1 VTSERPDLVGVLS
14 VLSRDDA
21 DALAALGRTVTH
33 EAGDLLVRQGAR
45 DRSIHMLLDGTVKVV
60 VTASDGRSVLLEF
73 CGPGESIGE
82 LSVLDGRARS
92 ADVIAASSVRSL
104 RIEGAAFLGFLR
116 SRPELA
122 LALLRAISARLR
134 DANVT
139 RLEMALEPT
148 VQRVARR
155 LLELAA
161 THGEPVDGALRID
174 MPVTQA
180 ELAEWVGASREGVSD
195 ALRQLRE
202 DGAIETA
209 RKAVLVRDVARLR
222 VVAS

>member
-1 VTSERPDLVGVLS
+1 VTTERPDLVGVLS

-21 DALAALGRTVTH
+21 DALASLGRTVTYDR
-33 EAGDLLVRQGAR
+33 GDLLVRQGAR
-45 DRSIHMLLDGTVKVV
+45 ERSVHILLDGSVKVV

-92 ADVIAASSVRSL
+92 ADVIASAPVRSL
-104 RIEGAAFLGFLR
+104 RIEGDAFLGFLR

-122 LALLRAISARLR
+122 LSLLRAISARLR

-161 THGEPVDGALRID
+161 THGEPVEDALRID

-202 DGAIETA
+202 VGAIETA

-222 VVAS
+222 DVAS

>member
-1 VTSERPDLVGVLS
+1 VTTERPDLVGVLS

-21 DALAALGRTVTH
+21 DALASLGRTVTY
-33 EAGDLLVRQGAR
+33 ERGDLLVRQGAR
-45 DRSIHMLLDGTVKVV
+45 ERSVHILLDGSVKVV

-92 ADVIAASSVRSL
+92 ADVIASAPVRSL
-104 RIEGAAFLGFLR
+104 RIDGDAFLGFLR

-122 LALLRAISARLR
+122 LSLLRAISARLR

-161 THGEPVDGALRID
+161 THGEPVEDALRID

-202 DGAIETA
+202 VGAIETA

-222 VVAS
+222 AVAS

>member
-1 VTSERPDLVGVLS
+1 VTTERPDLVGVLS

-21 DALAALGRTVTH
+21 DALASLGRTVTYDRG
-33 EAGDLLVRQGAR
+33 ALLVRQGAR
-45 DRSIHMLLDGTVKVV
+45 ERSVHILLDGSVKVV

-92 ADVIAASSVRSL
+92 ADVIASAPVRSL
-104 RIEGAAFLGFLR
+104 RIEGDAFLGFLR

-122 LALLRAISARLR
+122 LSLLRAISARLR

-161 THGEPVDGALRID
+161 THGEPVEDALRID

-222 VVAS
+222 AVAS